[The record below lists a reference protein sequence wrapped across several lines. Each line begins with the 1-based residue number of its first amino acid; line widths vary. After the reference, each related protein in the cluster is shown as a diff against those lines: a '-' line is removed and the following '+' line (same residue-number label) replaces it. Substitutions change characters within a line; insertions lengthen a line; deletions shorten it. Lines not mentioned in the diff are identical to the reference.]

1 MAVDGDLAVAG
12 LAQGAGVLTRHP
24 DGTLALLG
32 KASVVEDQ
40 DGIAL
45 GRQLHQALDALAVEV
60 VLVPDH
66 SGEQALE
73 ALLRG
78 SGDDGG
84 DGIAVLVGVFGE
96 QPGEVTLQGMPP
108 LRTRK
113 VDVER
118 LKELGQFRQRVRRSL
133 RDTGCRIHT
142 L

>member
-1 MAVDGDLAVAG
+1 M
-12 LAQGAGVLTRHP
+12 TRHP